1 MMKRFLLALLML
13 VASPA
18 VAGDPQGPVHVSAGT
33 IVDLGIM
40 KSKYADPRRVVVW
53 LPPGYSSRGSKHAV
67 LYMHDGQN
75 LFDKATAGYGMEWEI
90 DEHLSQLIADK
101 KVRPTIVVGIWN
113 TPKRLQEY
121 VPSKAFN
128 GLPDE
133 YRQKVRALYGGDP
146 LSDGYLKFIVR
157 ELRPMI
163 DKRFNVKTDRAD
175 TMIMGSSMGSLI
187 SLYAIDE
194 YPQIFG
200 GAGMM
205 STHWPLFLKPDGQ
218 SVSQDEYEVV
228 SSAFEHYLASA
239 LPDPA
244 THKLYFD
251 HGTET
256 LDAIYKQYQ
265 DRVDA
270 VVARHGYKQ
279 GANWLTRSFPGQ
291 KHNEISW
298 ASRVDVPLEFLLAP
312 ASRAPVRRGR
322 AHR

>member
-1 MMKRFLLALLML
+1 MIKRLFAILLAMF
-13 VASPA
+13 VATPA
-18 VAGDPQGPVHVSAGT
+18 FAGDGTGPVHVSAGT
-33 IVDLGIM
+33 IVDLGVLR
-40 KSKYADPRRVVVW
+40 SRYADPRRVVVW
-53 LPPGYSSRGSKHAV
+53 LPPGYSRRGQKYSV

-90 DEHLSQLIADK
+90 DEHLSRLIAEK

-128 GLPDE
+128 GLPPE
-133 YRQKVRALYGGDP
+133 YRAKVRALYGGDP

-163 DKRFNVKTDRAD
+163 DRKFNVKTDRPNTA
-175 TMIMGSSMGSLI
+175 IMGSSMGALI

-200 GAGMM
+200 AAGMM
-205 STHWPLFLKPDGQ
+205 STHWPLVINPDGKP
-218 SVSQDEYEVV
+218 VSQEDYDVV
-228 SSAFEHYLASA
+228 SATFERYLAPA
-239 LPDPA
+239 LPSPS
-244 THKLYFD
+244 THRLYFD

-265 DRVDA
+265 DRVDT
-270 VVARHGYKQ
+270 VVAKRGYRQ
-279 GANWLTRSFPGQ
+279 GVNWLTRNYPGQ

-298 ASRVDVPLEFLLAP
+298 ASRVDVPLTFLLA
-312 ASRAPVRRGR
+312 R
-322 AHR
+322 

>member
-1 MMKRFLLALLML
+1 MIKWIAALLLML
-13 VASPA
+13 APA
-18 VAGDPQGPVHVSAGT
+18 PAWAGDGTGPVHVSAGR
-33 IVDLGIM
+33 IVDLGVL

-53 LPPGYSSRGSKHAV
+53 LPPSYSKRGPKHAV

-90 DEHLSQLIADK
+90 DEHLSKLIADK

-121 VPSKAFN
+121 VPSKAFTS
-128 GLPDE
+128 LPPE
-133 YRQKVRALYGGDP
+133 YRDKVRALYGGDP

-157 ELRPMI
+157 ELRPLI
-163 DKRFNVKTDRAD
+163 DRRFNVKTDRAN
-175 TMIMGSSMGSLI
+175 TAIMGSSMGSLI

-200 GAGMM
+200 LAGMM
-205 STHWPLFLKPDGQ
+205 STHWPLFMTPEGK
-218 SVSQDEYEVV
+218 SVDQKEFEVV
-228 SSAFEHYLASA
+228 SSAFERYLRPA
-239 LPDPA
+239 LPDPR

-256 LDAIYKQYQ
+256 LDAIYKEYQ
-265 DRVDA
+265 DRVDG
-270 VVARHGYKQ
+270 VVAKRGYRR
-279 GANWLTRSFPGQ
+279 GVNWLTRNYPGQ

-298 ASRVDVPLEFLLAP
+298 ASRVDAPLTFLL
-312 ASRAPVRRGR
+312 GR
-322 AHR
+322 

>member
-1 MMKRFLLALLML
+1 MFVSA
-13 VASPA
+13 PA
-18 VAGDPQGPVHVSAGT
+18 FAGDAMGPVHVSSGT
-33 IVDLGIM
+33 VVDLGIL

-53 LPPGYSSRGSKHAV
+53 LPPGYSTRGQKYAV

-90 DEHLSQLIADK
+90 DEHLSRLIADR

-128 GLPDE
+128 GLPPE
-133 YRQKVRALYGGDP
+133 FREKVRALYGGDP

-175 TMIMGSSMGSLI
+175 TVIMGSSMGSLI

-194 YPQIFG
+194 YPAIFG
-200 GAGMM
+200 AAGMM
-205 STHWPLFLKPDGQ
+205 STHWPLFMAPDGK
-218 SVSQDEYEVV
+218 SVGDAEYEVV
-228 SSAFEHYLASA
+228 SSAFERYLTPA
-239 LPDPA
+239 LPDPK

-251 HGTET
+251 HGSET
-256 LDAIYKQYQ
+256 LDAIYKRYQ

-270 VVARHGYKQ
+270 VVAKRGYKQ
-279 GANWLTRSFPGQ
+279 DVNWLTKSFPGQ

-298 ASRVDVPLEFLLAP
+298 ASRVDIPLQFLLP
-312 ASRAPVRRGR
+312 PLPRR
-322 AHR
+322 

>member
-1 MMKRFLLALLML
+1 MIKRLLAAML
-13 VASPA
+13 TMFLATPTL
-18 VAGDPQGPVHVSAGT
+18 AGDAMGPVHVSAGT
-33 IVDLGIM
+33 IVDLGVL
-40 KSKYADPRRVVVW
+40 KSRFADPRRVVVW
-53 LPPGYSSRGSKHAV
+53 LPPGYSAKGPKYAV

-90 DEHLSQLIADK
+90 DEHLSQLIANK

-128 GLPDE
+128 GLPPE
-133 YRQKVRALYGGDP
+133 YRSKIRALYGGDP

-175 TMIMGSSMGSLI
+175 TAIMGSSMGSLI
-187 SLYAIDE
+187 SLYAIGE
-194 YPQIFG
+194 YPRVFG
-200 GAGMM
+200 AAGML
-205 STHWPLFLKPDGQ
+205 STHWPLFIKPDGQ
-218 SVSQDEYEVV
+218 SVSQEEYEVV
-228 SSAFEHYLASA
+228 SSAFERYLAAA
-239 LPDPA
+239 LPDPR

-265 DRVDA
+265 DRVDR
-270 VVARHGYKQ
+270 VVAKRGYKPDV
-279 GANWLTRSFPGQ
+279 NWMTRSFPGQ

-298 ASRVDVPLEFLLAP
+298 ASRVDIPLSFLLP
-312 ASRAPVRRGR
+312 ALAR
-322 AHR
+322 

>member
-1 MMKRFLLALLML
+1 MIVRWVAALLLMFAP
-13 VASPA
+13 VPA
-18 VAGDPQGPVHVSAGT
+18 LAGDAMGPVNVSAGT
-33 IVDLGIM
+33 IVDFGVI
-40 KSKYADPRRVVVW
+40 KSQYADARRVVVW
-53 LPPGYSSRGSKHAV
+53 LPPGYSAHGSKYAA

-75 LFDKATAGYGMEWEI
+75 LFDKATAGYGMEWQV

-121 VPSKAFN
+121 VPAKAFD
-128 GLPDE
+128 GLPAE
-133 YRQKVRALYGGDP
+133 YRDKVRALYGGDP

-163 DKRFNVKTDRAD
+163 DKRFNVKTDRED
-175 TMIMGSSMGSLI
+175 TAIMGSSMGSLI

-200 GAGMM
+200 AAGMM
-205 STHWPLFLKPDGQ
+205 STHWPLFIKPDGE
-218 SVSQDEYEVV
+218 SVSQQEYEVV
-228 SSAFEHYLASA
+228 SSAFERYLAAA
-239 LPDPA
+239 LPDPR

-251 HGTET
+251 HGSET

-265 DRVDA
+265 DRVDMVIA
-270 VVARHGYKQ
+270 NRGYRE
-279 GANWLTRSFPGQ
+279 GINWLTKTFPGQ

-298 ASRVDVPLEFLLAP
+298 ASRVHVPFQFLLP
-312 ASRAPVRRGR
+312 PQTR
-322 AHR
+322 

>member
-1 MMKRFLLALLML
+1 MIKRLIAIL
-13 VASPA
+13 VAMFIATPA
-18 VAGDPQGPVHVSAGT
+18 LAGDAMGPVHVSAGT
-33 IVDLGIM
+33 IVDLGIV
-40 KSKYADPRRVVVW
+40 KSQYTDPRRVVVW
-53 LPPGYSSRGSKHAV
+53 LPRSYSSRGTKHAV

-90 DEHLSQLIADK
+90 DEHLSKLIADR

-121 VPSKAFN
+121 VPSKALTS
-128 GLPDE
+128 LPSE
-133 YRQKVRALYGGDP
+133 YRDKVRALYGGDP

-163 DKRFNVKTDRAD
+163 DARFNVKTDRAN
-175 TMIMGSSMGSLI
+175 TFIMGSSMGSLI

-205 STHWPLFLKPDGQ
+205 STHWPLSFAPDGKAI
-218 SVSQDEYEVV
+218 SQEDYETV
-228 SSAFEHYLASA
+228 SSAFERYLRPA
-239 LPDPA
+239 LPDPR

-270 VVARHGYKQ
+270 VVAKRGYRQ
-279 GANWLTRSFPGQ
+279 GANWLTRNYPGQ

-298 ASRVDVPLEFLLAP
+298 ASRVDVPLTFLLA
-312 ASRAPVRRGR
+312 R
-322 AHR
+322 

>member
-1 MMKRFLLALLML
+1 MIKRLFAILLAMF
-13 VASPA
+13 VATPA
-18 VAGDPQGPVHVSAGT
+18 FAGDGTGPVHASAGT
-33 IVDLGIM
+33 IVDLGVLR
-40 KSKYADPRRVVVW
+40 SRYADPRRVVVW
-53 LPPGYSSRGSKHAV
+53 LPPGYSRRGQKYSV

-90 DEHLSQLIADK
+90 DEHLSRLIAEK

-128 GLPDE
+128 GLPPE
-133 YRQKVRALYGGDP
+133 YRAKVRALYGGDP
-146 LSDGYLKFIVR
+146 LADGYLKFIVG

-163 DKRFNVKTDRAD
+163 DRKFNVKTDRPNTA
-175 TMIMGSSMGSLI
+175 IMGSSMGALI

-200 GAGMM
+200 AAGMM
-205 STHWPLFLKPDGQ
+205 STHWPLVINPDGKP
-218 SVSQDEYEVV
+218 VSQEDYDVV
-228 SSAFEHYLASA
+228 SATFERYLAPA
-239 LPDPA
+239 LPSPS
-244 THKLYFD
+244 THRLYFD

-265 DRVDA
+265 DRVDT
-270 VVARHGYKQ
+270 VVAKRGYRQ
-279 GANWLTRSFPGQ
+279 GVNWLTRNYPGQ

-298 ASRVDVPLEFLLAP
+298 ASRVDVPLTFLLA
-312 ASRAPVRRGR
+312 R
-322 AHR
+322 

>member
-1 MMKRFLLALLML
+1 MIKWIAALLLML
-13 VASPA
+13 APA
-18 VAGDPQGPVHVSAGT
+18 PGWAGDGTGPVHVSAGR
-33 IVDLGIM
+33 IVDLGVL

-53 LPPGYSSRGSKHAV
+53 LPPSYSKRGPKHAV

-90 DEHLSQLIADK
+90 DEHLSKLIADK

-121 VPSKAFN
+121 VPSKAFTS
-128 GLPDE
+128 LPPE
-133 YRQKVRALYGGDP
+133 YRDKVRALYGGDP

-157 ELRPMI
+157 ELRPLI
-163 DKRFNVKTDRAD
+163 DRRFNVKTDRAN
-175 TMIMGSSMGSLI
+175 TAIMGSSMGSLI

-200 GAGMM
+200 LAGMM
-205 STHWPLFLKPDGQ
+205 STHWPLFMTPEGK
-218 SVSQDEYEVV
+218 SVDQKEFEVV
-228 SSAFEHYLASA
+228 SSAFERYLRPA
-239 LPDPA
+239 LPDPR

-256 LDAIYKQYQ
+256 LDAIYKEYQ

-270 VVARHGYKQ
+270 VVAKRGYRR
-279 GANWLTRSFPGQ
+279 GVNWLTRNYPGQ

-298 ASRVDVPLEFLLAP
+298 ASRVDAPLTFLL
-312 ASRAPVRRGR
+312 GR
-322 AHR
+322 

>member
-1 MMKRFLLALLML
+1 M
-13 VASPA
+13 
-18 VAGDPQGPVHVSAGT
+18 
-33 IVDLGIM
+33 
-40 KSKYADPRRVVVW
+40 
-53 LPPGYSSRGSKHAV
+53 GYSAHGPKYAV

-90 DEHLSQLIADK
+90 DERLSQLIADK

-128 GLPDE
+128 GLPAE
-133 YRQKVRALYGGDP
+133 YRGKIRALYGGDP

-157 ELRPMI
+157 GLRPMI
-163 DKRFNVKTDRAD
+163 DRRFNVKTDRAD
-175 TMIMGSSMGSLI
+175 TAIMGSSMGSLI

-194 YPQIFG
+194 YPRIFG
-200 GAGMM
+200 EAGMM
-205 STHWPLFLKPDGQ
+205 STHWPLFIKPDGQ
-218 SVSQDEYEVV
+218 SVSQEEYEVV
-228 SSAFEHYLASA
+228 SSAFERYLAAA
-239 LPDPA
+239 LPDPG

-265 DRVDA
+265 DRVDR
-270 VVARHGYKQ
+270 VVAKRRYTPDV
-279 GANWLTRSFPGQ
+279 NWMTRSFPSQ

-298 ASRVDVPLEFLLAP
+298 ASRVDIPLTFLLP
-312 ASRAPVRRGR
+312 ALAR
-322 AHR
+322 